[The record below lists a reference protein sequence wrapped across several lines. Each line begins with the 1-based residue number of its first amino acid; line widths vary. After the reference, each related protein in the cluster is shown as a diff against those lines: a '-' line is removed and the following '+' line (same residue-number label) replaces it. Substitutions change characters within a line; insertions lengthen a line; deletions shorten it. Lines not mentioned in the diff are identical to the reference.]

1 MTAIEELAEI
11 RTEVELELARAQL
24 KQLRNDQ
31 QLRESGEV
39 IGDRLGFLDDDAR
52 FEYRS
57 RIFTGHESRLSDRED
72 GKNEPIYEN
81 EIDLAEIRG
90 DGRLLG
96 QENPAGIGAQV
107 ALRNYTFGTGFEYDF
122 SPKDKKDSALAEEV
136 QTWNDEFDERLKWR
150 FYEKEFHE
158 RSIQDG
164 EPFLELEPIGGGR
177 VDCLFREPDAITEPN
192 DWRGMDDF
200 TGQISTNWRFGI
212 QTSLGRPHRPLSY
225 FVDLTGDQTDWHWV
239 PAARMVHGKRNVPAN
254 CKRGVSDFHPVSS
267 ELRRADKVLRNVGE
281 GATVQSAIAFIREH
295 APGTTGS
302 QVLSLGSG
310 KTEFELN
317 RTTPGGTSR
326 THRYQRYLPGTILDV
341 RAGQVYKPGPMG
353 TGAVF
358 IDVGQAILRYVAVR
372 WNMPEFIISSNAGNT
387 NFASILVAE
396 TPFVKAIEAEQV
408 WFIEFMAEAK
418 WKMLAVAVMAGRF
431 AQWGIQ
437 TLADLKTR
445 IELEIKAPRVNIRN
459 RLEETKIRDVLFQRG
474 LVSKQ
479 TWSAKEELNYEHE
492 QAMLKEDPPL
502 PEQLNPSVLGKAGL
516 AVGGGDK
523 EFQPQGDEPGQNGRM
538 PELGK

>member
-1 MTAIEELAEI
+1 MPSHVPWTRWQPSSLSDIIGAAASELRMTAIEELAEI

-81 EIDLAEIRG
+81 EVDLAEIRG

-295 APGTTGS
+295 PPGATGS
-302 QVLSLGSG
+302 PGLRPGSG

-387 NFASILVAE
+387 NFACHDDRTEALTARGWVGQADLTEDDLVAVYGNDGRLAFQKPIQIRRYDTTTDMVLIRSRDFDFCV
-396 TPFVKAIEAEQV
+396 TPNHR
-408 WFIEFMAEAK
+408 M
-418 WKMLAVAVMAGRF
+418 
-431 AQWGIQ
+431 
-437 TLADLKTR
+437 
-445 IELEIKAPRVNIRN
+445 
-459 RLEETKIRDVLFQRG
+459 
-474 LVSKQ
+474 LVS
-479 TWSAKEELNYEHE
+479 SPVSYVE
-492 QAMLKEDPPL
+492 
-502 PEQLNPSVLGKAGL
+502 AGGRL
-516 AVGGGDK
+516 VRMD
-523 EFQPQGDEPGQNGRM
+523 QNHV
-538 PELGK
+538 